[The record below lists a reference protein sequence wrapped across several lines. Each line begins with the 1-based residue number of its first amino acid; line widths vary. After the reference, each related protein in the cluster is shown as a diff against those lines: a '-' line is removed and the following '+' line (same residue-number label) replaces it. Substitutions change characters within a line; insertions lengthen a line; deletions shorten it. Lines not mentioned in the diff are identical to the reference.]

1 VKKIKFLKV
10 EKMIR
15 FSKAEV
21 NEEKSIEE
29 MTSREIKPITECP
42 SGEGFKTFRHL
53 RGIDL

>member
-1 VKKIKFLKV
+1 MTRFLKA
-10 EKMIR
+10 K
-15 FSKAEV
+15 V

-29 MTSREIKPITECP
+29 MTNGETKPFTECQ